1 MNHPIPSSL
10 SFNSKRVFTAIF
22 IPVLSNCYSKIHI
35 LKSNYSSNFAANIRK
50 FTEGNYVFKQIMQK
64 KFLTNLSLLLFL
76 NLLVKPFWVL
86 GIDRS
91 VQNAVGA
98 EEFGFYF
105 SILNFSF
112 LFNILLDFGITN
124 FNNRNIAQNSQLLN
138 KHFSSILMLKFMLL
152 AVYVMITFLVGFLI
166 GYDAAQ
172 FKMLLWVALNQF
184 LLSFVLYLRS
194 NISGLL
200 MFKTDSFLSVLDRL
214 LMIMLCSI
222 LLWGNVSS
230 SPFQIEWFVYAQT
243 VAYGITAII
252 SFIVVVQKSSF
263 QRLVWNWPFIL
274 MIMKKSL
281 PFALLVLLMAQYNRI
296 DTVIIERLLPDRVG
310 DEQSGIYAQ
319 AYRLLDAANMI
330 AFLFAVLLLPLFSR
344 MIKLKQSVEDLVRL
358 SFSLLFAV
366 SVIVALGSYFY
377 SFEIMNW
384 LYPVYGEETAL
395 DYASRIDQSAKVFG
409 LLMFGFI
416 AISTVYVF
424 GTLLTANGSLKTL
437 NIVAASGM
445 VISIA
450 INLILVPK
458 LQATGSAYA
467 SLTAQ
472 FVTCVAQVIAAQVI
486 FKFKVN
492 YKFLAS
498 LAVFVVLVY
507 SAGYFSKM
515 LQFEWKISFVLMIAF
530 SVLIS
535 IPLRLLH
542 IKQFIHIIKS
552 EKA

>member
-1 MNHPIPSSL
+1 
-10 SFNSKRVFTAIF
+10 
-22 IPVLSNCYSKIHI
+22 
-35 LKSNYSSNFAANIRK
+35 
-50 FTEGNYVFKQIMQK
+50 MQK

-105 SILNFSF
+105 SVLNFSF

-124 FNNRNIAQNSQLLN
+124 FNNRNIAQNNQLLN
-138 KHFSSILMLKFMLL
+138 KHFSSILMLKFLL
-152 AVYVMITFLVGFLI
+152 LGVYVFVTFLVGFII
-166 GYDAAQ
+166 GYDSAQ
-172 FKMLLWVALNQF
+172 FKMLGWVALNQF

-200 MFKTDSFLSVLDRL
+200 LFKTDSLLSVLDRL
-214 LMIMLCSI
+214 LMILLCSV
-222 LLWGNVSS
+222 LLWGNVTS

-243 VAYGITAII
+243 TAYSITALTA
-252 SFIVVVQKSSF
+252 FLVVVQKSSF

-274 MIMKKSL
+274 MILKKSL

-296 DTVIIERLLPDRVG
+296 DTVIIERLLPDRIG

-366 SVIVALGSYFY
+366 SIIVAFGSYFY
-377 SFEIMNW
+377 SHELMNW
-384 LYPVYGEETAL
+384 LYPVHGEESAL
-395 DYASRIDQSAKVFG
+395 DYARRIDQSAKVFG
-409 LLMFGFI
+409 LLMFGFV

-424 GTLLTANGSLKTL
+424 GTLLTANGSLKAL

-445 VISIA
+445 IISIA
-450 INLILVPK
+450 INLIFVPQ
-458 LQATGSAYA
+458 LMATGSAYA

-472 FVTCVAQVIAAQVI
+472 FVTCIAQVITAQVI
-486 FKFKVN
+486 FKFRIN
-492 YKFLAS
+492 YKFLIS
-498 LAVFVVLVY
+498 LLVFVLLVY
-507 SAGYFSKM
+507 TAGYLSKT
-515 LQFEWKISFVLMIAF
+515 LQFEWKINFVLMIAF

-535 IPLRLLH
+535 VPLRLLH
-542 IKQFIHIIKS
+542 IKRFIHIIKS
-552 EKA
+552 ETA